1 MTKQKTLFDQA
12 TPDNSISGFVSREA
26 ARMWPNQEHRKRS
39 LAQLRA
45 FLAFDGYDNRPIRQ
59 FLPRDV
65 HAFADHLIA
74 QGKSEAT
81 VNRYLSTVS
90 KVFSH
95 AVDEQVIT
103 LAPKFKFY
111 KTISERPRYF
121 SDLEVRQILHF
132 FSERGDWWMADMTTL
147 ALKTGMRKSEIVA
160 VGEGTASITD
170 CGQWIDL
177 PAAVTKTGKARMVS
191 IKHPEANKAAKA
203 IRDGLSKVYS
213 KKRFEYRWGL
223 CKREYARDDDTFVF
237 HVTRH
242 TAATKMANDL
252 QVPTVTIAKVL
263 GHASLSTTAKYVHAK
278 DDTLADI
285 SARM

>member
-1 MTKQKTLFDQA
+1 MTKQPSLFDQA
-12 TPDNSISGFVSREA
+12 TPDNSIRGFTKREA
-26 ARMWPNQEHRKRS
+26 RRMWPSKEHRKRS
-39 LAQLRA
+39 LAQLRT
-45 FLAFDGYDNRPIRQ
+45 FLAFDDFDKRPLRQ
-59 FLPRDV
+59 FLPRDI
-65 HAFADHLIA
+65 HAFSDYLER
-74 QGKSEAT
+74 QGKSAAT
-81 VNRYLSTVS
+81 INRYLSTVS

-103 LAPKFKFY
+103 LAPKFKFL
-111 KTISERPRYF
+111 KTLSERPRF
-121 SDLEVRQILHF
+121 FTDHEVALMLSF
-132 FSERGDWWMADMTTL
+132 FDERGDWWMSAMVTL
-147 ALKTGMRKSEIVA
+147 ALKTGMRKSEILA

-191 IKHPEANKAAKA
+191 IKHPEANKAAHA
-203 IRDGLSKVYS
+203 IRDGLSSEYS

-223 CKREYARDDDTFVF
+223 CKREYARNDDTFVF

-285 SARM
+285 STRM